1 MELLDQYQ
9 RLEIALKLGRGR
21 NKKPKKVDMQAE
33 EWLMVIK
40 LEKVKSILR
49 SMLKKQKL

>member
-1 MELLDQYQ
+1 MELLNQYQ

-21 NKKPKKVDMQAE
+21 NKKPRKVGMQAE
-33 EWLMVIK
+33 EWLMVIR

-49 SMLKKQKL
+49 LMLRKPKL